1 QRQLISSRRGLL
13 MAGAVFVMVNLIGH

>member
-1 QRQLISSRRGLL
+1 QLISSRRGLL